1 MKTNEELFII
11 FQKIKENK
19 LSENDLKSLVTF
31 IKSQL
36 KYVVINAFYEE
47 LNLEDLI
54 GDVLYAIIKAV
65 NDPKTK
71 IENPIGYIKTILTNT
86 LQKQVADY
94 QGLVQ
99 LLNHTKK
106 ILSQLEK
113 DGKIVSF
120 NNRKFCIK
128 NFTNSDIDVS
138 NLMSIFFS
146 YDFTEINRENRWS
159 KKKIEL
165 LSDFIMSLLT
175 EVKCIEKSK
184 LIDLL
189 KIKMEM
195 RYTKIDINPSISR
208 DDIETDENDF
218 FDYITSEHTIEEDE
232 ILIQDVLN
240 SYLQTLKKFALAN
253 PNTYKKILLII
264 YYYEYEKLSFSA
276 IAKTFNYDSP
286 TTIQNFIRK
295 YSELNPIEFMKT
307 YSLLDERIK
316 NIYTFL
322 IKIEDLLLEVLKKFV
337 DDFKD
342 NFQII

>member
-19 LSENDLKSLVTF
+19 LSENDLKSLVAF

-36 KYVVINAFYEE
+36 KYLVINTFYEE

-65 NDPKTK
+65 NDPKAK

-128 NFTNSDIDVS
+128 NFTNSDIDIS
-138 NLMSIFFS
+138 NLVSIFFS

-165 LSDFIMSLLT
+165 LSDFIMNLLT

-189 KIKMEM
+189 KIKMGM
-195 RYTKIDINPSISR
+195 RYTKIDINSAISR

-218 FDYITSEHTIEEDE
+218 FDYLTSEHTIEEDE

-240 SYLQTLKKFALAN
+240 SYHQTLKKFALAN

-307 YSLLDERIK
+307 YSLLDERIN
-316 NIYTFL
+316 NIYAFL

-337 DDFKD
+337 DDFRD